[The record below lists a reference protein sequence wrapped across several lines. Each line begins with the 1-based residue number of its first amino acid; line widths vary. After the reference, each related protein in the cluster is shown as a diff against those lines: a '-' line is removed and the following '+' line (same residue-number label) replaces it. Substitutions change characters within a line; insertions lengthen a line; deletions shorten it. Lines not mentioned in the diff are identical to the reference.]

1 MRTSREIYEKY
12 NIMPALQLHQ
22 LRVAAVGKLIC
33 DNVTKPINERDVI
46 LACLFH
52 DMGNIVKFDL
62 TYFPEFS
69 EPKGIQYWKGV
80 QEEYIAKYGSD
91 QHGAN
96 EAIAKELGLPEKSI
110 TYIKNIRF
118 SEITSALTDTS
129 LERKI
134 CQYADLRVGPHGV
147 LSMNE
152 RIAEGRARYSKRRGP
167 ESTAVLAEEIFN
179 ALLCDARELEAQ
191 IFANVKIEPTD
202 ITDDAIK
209 GDMEDMWDYSVL

>member
-1 MRTSREIYEKY
+1 
-12 NIMPALQLHQ
+12 MPALQLHQ

-33 DNVTKPINERDVI
+33 GNVTKPINGRDVI

-62 TYFPEFS
+62 AYFPEFS
-69 EPKGIQYWKGV
+69 EPKGLQYWKGI

-96 EAIAKELGLPEKSI
+96 EAIAKELGLPERSV

-118 SEITSALTDTS
+118 SKITSALAGTS

-147 LSMNE
+147 LSMKE
-152 RIAEGRARYSKRRGP
+152 RISEGRRRYSKGRNLEGV
-167 ESTAVLAEEIFN
+167 AVLAEEIFN
-179 ALLCDARELEAQ
+179 ALLCDARKLEAQ
-191 IFANVKIEPTD
+191 IFANVRIKPAD
-202 ITDDAIK
+202 VTDDAIE
-209 GDMEDMWDYSVL
+209 EDVKRLRDYPVQ